1 MEQPN
6 NLITEMQGGNEK
18 AFSQLYT
25 MYSEAIYGIIYSIV
39 LDEATAEELL
49 QDVFIKIWNNAGS
62 YSIEKGR
69 FFTWLLN
76 IARNTAIDETRS
88 KAFKNSR
95 KNLSTT
101 NFVDILSSSDSLNRK
116 TNAIGI
122 KKFVDALKPACIKII
137 DLLYF
142 KGFTQAEASKTL
154 DIPLGTLKTRNR
166 TCINELRVMVL
177 G

>member
-6 NLITEMQGGNEK
+6 ELIIAMQNRDEK
-18 AFSQLYT
+18 AFSRLYT
-25 MYSEAIYGIIYSIV
+25 MYNKAIYGIIYSIV
-39 LDEATAEELL
+39 LDENTSEELL
-49 QDVFIKIWNNAGS
+49 QDVFIKAWNNASS
-62 YSIEKGR
+62 YSVNKGR

-88 KAFKNSR
+88 KAYKNSR

-101 NFVDILSSSDSLNRK
+101 NFVDILASSDSLNK
-116 TNAIGI
+116 TTNAIGI

-154 DIPLGTLKTRNR
+154 EIPLGTLKTRNR
-166 TCINELRVMVL
+166 ACINELRVMVL

>member
-6 NLITEMQGGNEK
+6 DLIIAMQNGDERS
-18 AFSQLYT
+18 FSRLYT
-25 MYSEAIYGIIYSIV
+25 MYAQAIYGIIFSIV
-39 LDEATAEELL
+39 QDENIAEELL
-49 QDVFIKIWNNAGS
+49 QDVFIKVWNNS
-62 YSIEKGR
+62 KTYSVSKGR

-88 KAFKNSR
+88 KAFKNAR
-95 KNLSTT
+95 KNLSTS
-101 NFVDILSSSDSLNRK
+101 NFVDILSSSDSLNIK

-142 KGFTQAEASKTL
+142 KGYTQAEASKTL

>member
-6 NLITEMQGGNEK
+6 DLIIEMQNGNEK
-18 AFSQLYT
+18 AFSRLYT
-25 MYSEAIYGIIYSIV
+25 MYSKAMYGIIYSIV
-39 LDEATAEELL
+39 LDENTAEEVL
-49 QDVFIKIWNNAGS
+49 QDVFIKVWNNAS
-62 YSIEKGR
+62 TYSIEKGR

-88 KAFKNSR
+88 KQFKNSK
-95 KNLSTT
+95 KNLNTS
-101 NFVDILSSSDSLNRK
+101 NFVDIISYSDNLNK
-116 TNAIGI
+116 TTNAIGL
-122 KKFVDALKPACIKII
+122 KKFVDTLKPACVKII

-142 KGFTQAEASKTL
+142 KDYTQAEASKTL

-166 TCINELRVMVL
+166 TCIQELRVIVL

>member
-6 NLITEMQGGNEK
+6 DLIIALQNRNEK
-18 AFSQLYT
+18 AFSRLYT

-39 LDEATAEELL
+39 QDEKVAEEVL
-49 QDVFIKIWNNAGS
+49 QDVFVKVWNNAPS
-62 YSIEKGR
+62 YNVDKGR
-69 FFTWLLN
+69 YFTWLLN

-88 KAFKNSR
+88 KSFKNSR

-101 NFVDILSSSDSLNRK
+101 NFVDIVPSSDSLNKK
-116 TNAIGI
+116 TNAIGL

-154 DIPLGTLKTRNR
+154 EIPLGTLKTRNR
-166 TCINELRVMVL
+166 ACIKELRVIVL

>member
-6 NLITEMQGGNEK
+6 DLIIKMQNGDEQS
-18 AFSQLYT
+18 FSRLYT
-25 MYSEAIYGIIYSIV
+25 MYNEAINGIIYSIV
-39 LDEATAEELL
+39 QDETLAEEIL
-49 QDVFIKIWNNAGS
+49 QDVFIKVWNNSSS
-62 YSIEKGR
+62 YDIHKGR

-88 KAFKNSR
+88 KSFKNSK

-116 TNAIGI
+116 VNAIGLQ
-122 KKFVDALKPACIKII
+122 KFVDALKPACIKII

-154 DIPLGTLKTRNR
+154 EIPLGTLKTRNR
-166 TCINELRVMVL
+166 TCINELRVIVL